1 MKILLIALGS
11 AGDVHPLV
19 HLGRALKGRGHCVT
33 VITSAFFED
42 LPRRAGLQV
51 IGLGTVADYQAIT
64 AHPDLWHPS
73 KGPMLVA
80 EHVVVPLIRPLYE
93 IVSRFDPANCVAL
106 GPNIAF
112 GARIAQEK
120 LGLPL
125 ATFYL
130 QPAYLRSLHET
141 PKISGLPLPG
151 WCPRP
156 LKRIVFRGVDRVQ
169 DKIFLPALNGLRAEL
184 RLPPIEDP
192 CSVWLDSPRSIIGLF
207 PHWFAPPQPDWP
219 RQTRLTGFLSDDGG
233 EGEALAPEVRRFLD
247 AGEPP
252 IAFTPGTAMRQGRQF
267 FLESIKACQ
276 LLGRRGLLL
285 TPYRDQ
291 VPATLPDE
299 IRHFDYIPFGQ
310 LMPRV
315 AALAHQGGIGTLA
328 RALAAGVPQLVMPNA
343 YDQPDNAARLE
354 RLGVGASIPPQKY
367 RGRAVAEKLTSLLTS
382 PRVRARCQ
390 AVSGK
395 FRADRPVDA
404 ACLLVE
410 QLAR

>member
-1 MKILLIALGS
+1 
-11 AGDVHPLV
+11 
-19 HLGRALKGRGHCVT
+19 
-33 VITSAFFED
+33 
-42 LPRRAGLQV
+42 
-51 IGLGTVADYQAIT
+51 
-64 AHPDLWHPS
+64 
-73 KGPMLVA
+73 
-80 EHVVVPLIRPLYE
+80 
-93 IVSRFDPANCVAL
+93 
-106 GPNIAF
+106 
-112 GARIAQEK
+112 
-120 LGLPL
+120 
-125 ATFYL
+125 
-130 QPAYLRSLHET
+130 
-141 PKISGLPLPG
+141 
-151 WCPRP
+151 
-156 LKRIVFRGVDRVQ
+156 
-169 DKIFLPALNGLRAEL
+169 
-184 RLPPIEDP
+184 
-192 CSVWLDSPRSIIGLF
+192 
-207 PHWFAPPQPDWP
+207 
-219 RQTRLTGFLSDDGG
+219 
-233 EGEALAPEVRRFLD
+233 
-247 AGEPP
+247 
-252 IAFTPGTAMRQGRQF
+252 MRQGRQF

-315 AALAHQGGIGTLA
+315 ATLAHQGGIGTLA